1 MKTMGATTD
10 KQKNYGPIDKSDFE
24 PDENNTVMT
33 EDGMVDWE
41 AELKKRVDAS
51 DQEVE
56 EEIEGVV
63 EKYDGLVSMEAA
75 PILVGKEKYDVNLVN
90 ELDTSDSQGAIEVA
104 NVTYEMRSLDI
115 EVSVKEV
122 QDEFSKPDA
131 DWRVRNVIVEDSS
144 GTTQIPFWNEQGDKV
159 EHLNGDYEENLI
171 IEGAYTKS
179 EDDVRD
185 YHKQRH
191 DAPPIELG
199 DSTVVKIVVD
209 EADEEELIIGS

>member
-1 MKTMGATTD
+1 MGATTD

-33 EDGMVDWE
+33 EEGLVDWE

-51 DQEVE
+51 DSEVE
-56 EEIEGVV
+56 QEMEGVV
-63 EKYDGLVSMEAA
+63 KKYEGLVSMEAA
-75 PILVGKEKYDVNLVN
+75 PIIVGKEKYDVNLVN
-90 ELDTSDSQGAIEVA
+90 ELSTSDSQGAIEVA
-104 NVTYEMRSLDI
+104 NVVYEMRSLDI

-122 QDEFSKPDA
+122 QEEFSKPDA
-131 DWRVRNVIVEDSS
+131 DWRVTNVIVEDSS
-144 GTTQIPFWNEQGDKV
+144 GTTQIPFWNEKGDKIR
-159 EHLNGDYEENLI
+159 HLNGDYEENLI

-199 DSTVVKIVVD
+199 DSTTVTVVTGEGEKD
-209 EADEEELIIGS
+209 KIIGS

>member
-1 MKTMGATTD
+1 
-10 KQKNYGPIDKSDFE
+10 
-24 PDENNTVMT
+24 MT

-51 DQEVE
+51 AQEVE
-56 EEIEGVV
+56 QEMEGVV

-75 PILVGKEKYDVNLVN
+75 PLIVGKKKYDVNLVN
-90 ELDTSDSQGAIEVA
+90 ELDTSDSQGAIELA
-104 NVTYEMRSLDI
+104 NVVYEMRSLDI

-122 QDEFSKPDA
+122 QEEFSKPDA
-131 DWRVRNVIVEDSS
+131 DWRVTNVIVEDSS
-144 GTTQIPFWNEQGDKV
+144 GTTQIPFWNEQGDLIRD
-159 EHLNGDYEENLI
+159 LNGDYEENLI

-199 DSTVVKIVVD
+199 DSTTVTVVSPEGEKNHIL
-209 EADEEELIIGS
+209 E

>member
-33 EDGMVDWE
+33 DEGLVDWE

-51 DQEVE
+51 DSEVE
-56 EEIEGVV
+56 QEMEGVV

-75 PILVGKEKYDVNLVN
+75 PIIVGKEKYDVDLVSII
-90 ELDTSDSQGAIEVA
+90 DTSDSQGAIEVA
-104 NVTYEMRSLDI
+104 NVVYEMRSLDI

-122 QDEFSKPDA
+122 QEEFSKPDA
-131 DWRVRNVIVEDSS
+131 DWRVTNVIVEDSS
-144 GTTQIPFWNEQGDKV
+144 GTTQIPFWNEKGDLIRD
-159 EHLNGDYEENLI
+159 LNGDYEENLI

-185 YHKQRH
+185 YHKSRH

-199 DSTVVKIVVD
+199 DSTSVTVVTAEGEKDKI
-209 EADEEELIIGS
+209 I